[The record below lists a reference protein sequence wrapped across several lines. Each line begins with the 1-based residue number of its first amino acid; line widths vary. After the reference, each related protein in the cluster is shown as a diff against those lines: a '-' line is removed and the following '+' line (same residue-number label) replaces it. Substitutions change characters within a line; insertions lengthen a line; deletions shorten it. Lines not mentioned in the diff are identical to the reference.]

1 MWFIGWLPDTI
12 LQIIIYGL
20 LGIGFFATIISLVF
34 INPLLRFM
42 PTLAGSYRLIQVA
55 SVLTFL
61 LGVYLW
67 GGYSTEMMW
76 RERAAE
82 LNAKA
87 KLAEEKFKEQNAEL
101 SNAIKQRDEA
111 IAKKGDTIVKT
122 VDKYIKGD
130 TVEVVKEI
138 VKEKN
143 LSEDERKK
151 LEAEIDALKKAEKEC
166 PVPNL
171 IIQSINEAAKPPVK
185 GDKK

>member
-1 MWFIGWLPDTI
+1 MWFIGWLPDSL
-12 LQIIIYGL
+12 LQILIYGI
-20 LGIGFFATIISLVF
+20 LGIGFIATLISLVF

-42 PTLAGSYRLIQVA
+42 PTLAGSYRMIQVA
-55 SVLTFL
+55 SVFVFL

-82 LNAKA
+82 LDAKA
-87 KLAEEKFKEQNAEL
+87 KVAEEKFKEQNAEL
-101 SNAIKQRDEA
+101 SKVMVQRDEA
-111 IAKKGDTIVKT
+111 VAKKGEVIVRK
-122 VDKYIKGD
+122 VDNYIKGD
-130 TVEVVKEI
+130 TVEVVREI

-151 LEAEIDALKKAEKEC
+151 LESEIDALKKAEKEC
-166 PVPNL
+166 PIPNL